1 MARRKKPA
9 DVRALKEELSAV
21 DAKIAELREK
31 RDRLKKDQ
39 DEAERIEVLN
49 IVTGAGIS
57 AEILRL
63 IIAEYQSEPADGGA
77 PEEDAPEKIIIAPT
91 NDGADGGGGKTPET
105 GVKNKEEKND
115 EIL

>member
-9 DVRALKEELSAV
+9 DVRVLKEELSAV

-31 RDRLKKDQ
+31 RDRLKKEQ
-39 DEAERIEVLN
+39 DEAERVEILN

-63 IIAEYQSEPADGGA
+63 IIAEYQSEPADVSG
-77 PEEDAPEKIIIAPT
+77 EDAPKEITAAPI
-91 NDGADGGGGKTPET
+91 NDGADSGGKPPEI
-105 GVKNKEEKND
+105 GKKNKEENKDD
-115 EIL
+115 ESL